1 MSLYTR
7 FLELSVKNYEPYFF
21 ANYLIQLANKFHI
34 LYEKEKFLDKFHS
47 EIAPGGFGLIIVKD
61 LTKSHKYSY
70 KDGHSIIELVL

>member
-34 LYEKEKFLDKFHS
+34 LYEKEKFLDKDKIS
-47 EIAPGGFGLIIVKD
+47 SSCKISIVKAIQQLITNGLD
-61 LTKSHKYSY
+61 IF
-70 KDGHSIIELVL
+70 GINVIENM